1 MADITVIG
9 NVNNPEVK
17 TTQNGKV
24 FMNFSLAENHFRNVN
39 GEWQEDGTTWR
50 QVTVWERT
58 AEALADV
65 LQSGQRVIV
74 VGQERLREYETRDGA
89 KGKSLDLTA
98 KHVGIV
104 PKAPQQGQQSQ
115 QGGYGRR
122 YAGDHPGGPSGYQQ
136 EGAWTP
142 SPGPAPVQQ
151 DPWAGSQPQT
161 DEPPF

>member
-24 FMNFSLAENHFRNVN
+24 FMNFSLAENHYRNVN

-65 LQSGQRVIV
+65 LEKGQRVIV
-74 VGQERLREYETRDGA
+74 VGQERLREFDTRDGS

-98 KHVGIV
+98 KHVGII
-104 PKAPQQGQQSQ
+104 PKPPQQGQRSD
-115 QGGYGRR
+115 R
-122 YAGDHPGGPSGYQQ
+122 YAGDAGYAQQPSYSQDQQAQGWGQPTGG
-136 EGAWTP
+136 
-142 SPGPAPVQQ
+142 
-151 DPWAGSQPQT
+151 DPWGGAPAQPS
-161 DEPPF
+161 DAPF

>member
-39 GEWQEDGTTWR
+39 GEWLEDGTTWR

-65 LQSGQRVIV
+65 LEKGQRVIV
-74 VGQERLREYETRDGA
+74 VGQERLREFETRDGV

-98 KHVGIV
+98 KHVGII
-104 PKAPQQGQQSQ
+104 PKPPQQSQ
-115 QGGYGRR
+115 QGGYGQR
-122 YAGDHPGGPSGYQQ
+122 YAGDHPGGPNGYQQ
-136 EGAWTP
+136 GGAWAP
-142 SPGPAPVQQ
+142 SSGPAPVQA
-151 DPWAGSQPQT
+151 DPWGGAPAQSS
-161 DEPPF
+161 DAPF

>member
-24 FMNFSLAENHFRNVN
+24 VLNFSLAENHFRNVN

-65 LQSGQRVIV
+65 LEKGMRVIV
-74 VGQERLREYETRDGA
+74 VGPERLREFEARDGS
-89 KGKSLDLTA
+89 KGKSLEMTA
-98 KHVGIV
+98 KHVGII
-104 PKAPQQGQQSQ
+104 PKSPQQGQLSD
-115 QGGYGRR
+115 R
-122 YAGDHPGGPSGYQQ
+122 YAGDPGYAQQ
-136 EGAWTP
+136 SPYSQGQQAQGWGQPTGGDLWGGA
-142 SPGPAPVQQ
+142 PAQSS
-151 DPWAGSQPQT
+151 DA
-161 DEPPF
+161 PF